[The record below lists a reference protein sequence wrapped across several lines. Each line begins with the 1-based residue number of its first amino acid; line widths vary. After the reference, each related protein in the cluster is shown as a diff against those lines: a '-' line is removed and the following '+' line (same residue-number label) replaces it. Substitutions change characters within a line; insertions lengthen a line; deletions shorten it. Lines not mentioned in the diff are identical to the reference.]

1 MFGLPVQDRKLHS
14 ARSASEEYGITSQTL
29 KKRLRALGVEG
40 RTVAGPNNSIFIFE
54 ASSFEDQ
61 LREIEEGMTK
71 RVRSNILVLSLQ
83 LVKRVFSA
91 GLVPHVHL
99 PGAKGSRAKGYVKS
113 DLDAFVASLRTHA
126 EKWNGDDSMHPIPR
140 AVGRARTPLN
150 RIVKMILSKGIPML
164 RTTKPNRECFP
175 FR

>member
-1 MFGLPVQDRKLHS
+1 VFGLPVQDRKLHS

-71 RVRSNILVLSLQ
+71 RVA
-83 LVKRVFSA
+83 VKYL
-91 GLVPHVHL
+91 GLKP
-99 PGAKGSRAKGYVKS
+99 
-113 DLDAFVASLRTHA
+113 
-126 EKWNGDDSMHPIPR
+126 
-140 AVGRARTPLN
+140 AVGETSLFCRAGSARAFARRKRQQGERLCQIRPRRLC
-150 RIVKMILSKGIPML
+150 G
-164 RTTKPNRECFP
+164 
-175 FR
+175 